1 MSDVK
6 TWAEIDAS
14 PLLHLPPEE
23 RAQLQQSHDERFRAF
38 WADCFQAMLASRKGS
53 DEEMA
58 DRFGNAVPFHVL
70 QSFGASA
77 QLRCRAACRRCEVPV
92 RQL

>member
-38 WADCFQAMLASRKGS
+38 WADCFQAMLASGKGR
-53 DEEMA
+53 D
-58 DRFGNAVPFHVL
+58 
-70 QSFGASA
+70 
-77 QLRCRAACRRCEVPV
+77 
-92 RQL
+92 